1 MAALT
6 YTAQKYKY
14 FDLTVEY
21 RYAGSGNPWPL
32 VVFNQQNITPEM
44 FYRSDNVTNPTYSE
58 DPIAV
63 SPNYA
68 GSIRVFGKKAS
79 DSKTMSSQ
87 MDADSSPQWHK
98 MKISVTPGNIYAAV
112 YDKDGKL
119 ALELTTPLDESYQ
132 GGYITL
138 MQNGV
143 SHFKNISI
151 KETHFTVVDM
161 KQNEDSEIVV
171 DLDETE
177 ASKTILVSTGT
188 KRLYDLK
195 SISAVSENGI
205 SYKVSLFTTDTY
217 KIENAHALRLKVVY
231 QKRKLDYDP
240 EYTLKYYFDWEEELE
255 EFTASR
261 TPHPDDTAL
270 EAVNTKDRWKISG
283 GILSKP
289 EIDYTGTT
297 KTTAYFADTNILMLK
312 DMKFR
317 NFELTV
323 QYMHGKSGGYSCGV
337 IFGIQDPEV
346 FCNNKDGGIFVTVEA
361 DARATLYGKSLRNSD
376 VRIIP
381 GDGVTNLPGY
391 PKWDTTQIH
400 TMKIRVLDGRV
411 ELVVDDANADNP
423 VIGIIPKDYYGY
435 IALAVGNNKG
445 WYDNLTIQ
453 PLDEWGNKISLA
465 ENEKQ
470 SAFNPEDIET
480 DTWED
485 NSEWE

>member
-1 MAALT
+1 
-6 YTAQKYKY
+6 
-14 FDLTVEY
+14 
-21 RYAGSGNPWPL
+21 
-32 VVFNQQNITPEM
+32 
-44 FYRSDNVTNPTYSE
+44 
-58 DPIAV
+58 
-63 SPNYA
+63 
-68 GSIRVFGKKAS
+68 
-79 DSKTMSSQ
+79 
-87 MDADSSPQWHK
+87 
-98 MKISVTPGNIYAAV
+98 
-112 YDKDGKL
+112 
-119 ALELTTPLDESYQ
+119 
-132 GGYITL
+132 
-138 MQNGV
+138 
-143 SHFKNISI
+143 
-151 KETHFTVVDM
+151 
-161 KQNEDSEIVV
+161 
-171 DLDETE
+171 
-177 ASKTILVSTGT
+177 
-188 KRLYDLK
+188 
-195 SISAVSENGI
+195 
-205 SYKVSLFTTDTY
+205 
-217 KIENAHALRLKVVY
+217 
-231 QKRKLDYDP
+231 
-240 EYTLKYYFDWEEELE
+240 
-255 EFTASR
+255 
-261 TPHPDDTAL
+261 
-270 EAVNTKDRWKISG
+270 
-283 GILSKP
+283 
-289 EIDYTGTT
+289 
-297 KTTAYFADTNILMLK
+297 
-312 DMKFR
+312 
-317 NFELTV
+317 
-323 QYMHGKSGGYSCGV
+323 MHGKSGGYSCGV

>member
-1 MAALT
+1 
-6 YTAQKYKY
+6 
-14 FDLTVEY
+14 
-21 RYAGSGNPWPL
+21 
-32 VVFNQQNITPEM
+32 
-44 FYRSDNVTNPTYSE
+44 
-58 DPIAV
+58 
-63 SPNYA
+63 
-68 GSIRVFGKKAS
+68 
-79 DSKTMSSQ
+79 
-87 MDADSSPQWHK
+87 MDANSSPQWHK

-205 SYKVSLFTTDTY
+205 SYKVSLFATDTY

-231 QKRKLDYDP
+231 QKRKLDYAP